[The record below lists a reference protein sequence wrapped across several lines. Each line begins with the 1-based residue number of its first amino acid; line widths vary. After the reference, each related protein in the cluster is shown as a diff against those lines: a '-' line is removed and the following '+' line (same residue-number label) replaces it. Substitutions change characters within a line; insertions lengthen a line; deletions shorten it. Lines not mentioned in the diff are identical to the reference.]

1 MRTTDCGNISGY
13 TATKMYALVQ
23 LVDTGEQPEPSN
35 WRKIDITS
43 DIPGHTV
50 GSLINPINLRGT
62 RFIITNNDYEFI
74 SFGGNASRYDIE
86 DYLGN
91 FPDNPAADHP
101 IYSGSSY
108 LMTTPQFGDKQPF
121 PGSIKLVRAS
131 DLAVMRFLVN
141 LPSGTFES
149 TQNPTYVSGKQKK
162 ITEIALLNANKDVI
176 VIGKT
181 PKPINRT
188 GTQVFAVKIDL

>member
-1 MRTTDCGNISGY
+1 M
-13 TATKMYALVQ
+13 
-23 LVDTGEQPEPSN
+23 
-35 WRKIDITS
+35 
-43 DIPGHTV
+43 
-50 GSLINPINLRGT
+50 GSLIDPADLRGT
-62 RFIITNNDYEFI
+62 RFVITNDDYD
-74 SFGGNASRYDIE
+74 SATLYDVE

-91 FPDNPAADHP
+91 FPDNPDVIGP
-101 IYSGSSY
+101 YSGSSY